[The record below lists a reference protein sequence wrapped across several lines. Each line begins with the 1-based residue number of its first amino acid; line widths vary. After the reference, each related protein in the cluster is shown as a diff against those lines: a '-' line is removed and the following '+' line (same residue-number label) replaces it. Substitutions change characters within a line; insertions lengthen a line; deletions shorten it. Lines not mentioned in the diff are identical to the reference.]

1 MHWSRNHCT
10 KAPEGTLK
18 GVCGYKDTISSH
30 HCLLVTEKRVTSGGL
45 RAKEAEVQKDSQR
58 AKEL

>member
-1 MHWSRNHCT
+1 MCVDI
-10 KAPEGTLK
+10 K
-18 GVCGYKDTISSH
+18 TISSH
-30 HCLLVTEKRVTSGGL
+30 HCLLVTEKRLTSGGL

>member
-1 MHWSRNHCT
+1 MCVDI
-10 KAPEGTLK
+10 K
-18 GVCGYKDTISSH
+18 TISSH
-30 HCLLVTEKRVTSGGL
+30 HCLLVTKKRLTSEGL